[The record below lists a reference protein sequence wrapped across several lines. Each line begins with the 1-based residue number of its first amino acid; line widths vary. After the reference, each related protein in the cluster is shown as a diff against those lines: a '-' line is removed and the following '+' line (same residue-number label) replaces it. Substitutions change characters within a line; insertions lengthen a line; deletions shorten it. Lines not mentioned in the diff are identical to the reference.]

1 MNDRRRRNASIN
13 PIFGL
18 AILILLAG
26 CSSMSV
32 FTDYGEGVDFSEFQ
46 TFQYRASDTNLAD
59 STPLVHQRIVAAIER
74 EMTASGLTRV
84 DGDPD
89 VFVSYY
95 GSTTEQLQ
103 FRTTYT
109 GVSTW
114 GRRRRWGSVGMAGST
129 TRAST
134 FEEGSLII
142 DVWEADENQLVW
154 RGEITHTL
162 SDNPDRNTEKINNG
176 ISKAFRD
183 FPPSQ

>member
-1 MNDRRRRNASIN
+1 VNDRRKRSASIY

-18 AILILLAG
+18 AILALLGG

-59 STPLVHQRIVAAIER
+59 SAPLVHQRIVAAIER

-95 GSTTEQLQ
+95 GSTTEKLQ
-103 FRTTYT
+103 FGPPTQVSALGEGAEGG
-109 GVSTW
+109 GVSGW
-114 GRRRRWGSVGMAGST
+114 
-129 TRAST
+129 
-134 FEEGSLII
+134 
-142 DVWEADENQLVW
+142 LVPP
-154 RGEITHTL
+154 RE
-162 SDNPDRNTEKINNG
+162 PRP
-176 ISKAFRD
+176 SKKGL
-183 FPPSQ
+183 

>member
-1 MNDRRRRNASIN
+1 MRSSNSLTLMV
-13 PIFGL
+13 FCGL
-18 AILILLAG
+18 VILAG
-26 CSSMSV
+26 CSSMDV
-32 FTDYGEGVDFSEFQ
+32 FKDYGEGVDFSEFQ

-59 STPLVHQRIVAAIER
+59 SAPLVHQRIVAAIER

-114 GRRRRWGSVGMAGST
+114 GRRRRWGSVGIAGST

-142 DVWEADENQLVW
+142 DVWEADKNQLVW

-162 SDNPDRNTEKINNG
+162 SDNPDRNTDAINNG
-176 ISKAFRD
+176 ISRAFQD